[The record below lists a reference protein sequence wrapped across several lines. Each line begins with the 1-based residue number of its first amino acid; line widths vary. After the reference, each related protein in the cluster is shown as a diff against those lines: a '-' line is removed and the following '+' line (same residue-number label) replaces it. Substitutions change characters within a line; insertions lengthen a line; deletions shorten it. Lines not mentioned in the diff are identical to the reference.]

1 MYLFGDQLHRT
12 HGASNLPDQHLDRAE
27 PRNFCFKGPGM
38 GKRLLY
44 VKLQTGAERQPCF
57 KMDLMRTYLQGP
69 KMRVRRGPFVLA
81 II

>member
-1 MYLFGDQLHRT
+1 
-12 HGASNLPDQHLDRAE
+12 
-27 PRNFCFKGPGM
+27 M

-69 KMRVRRGPFVLA
+69 KMRVRRGPFVLLIELA
-81 II
+81 YQIHGGYLRIPRALSLNEFLVHGIGDLISML